1 MQELLIMTH
10 DKIQEVIDTARAR
23 FDSLA
28 SLCDAI
34 ALLDMLHCFADN
46 VASSRLPWC
55 RPAVTESYD
64 LDTEN
69 SGSEIEVDI
78 SNQQPGKGS
87 VLAIRNGRHAIDV
100 YNSGNLGTDYVP
112 NDTFAAPYQNY
123 IVLTGING
131 SGKSTYLRQIAIIVI
146 LAHCGSYVPAEDA
159 FIPIRSRLLTRIGTS
174 DDQEH
179 NISTFML
186 EMRETAS
193 ICDQANDRSLVL
205 IDELG
210 RATSNEDGVA
220 IAWSVS
226 EYLLVKRAMTF
237 FVTHY
242 PQLSK
247 LAEVYSNVQN
257 QHLSATTINT
267 AYGEEVRYSHKISPG
282 ACQMT
287 ADYGV
292 EMAGTCG
299 WPIDVV
305 RDARTLHSFVEKNL
319 PESSLCTRT
328 SGPIMDLL
336 ELRVRSEQILSDI
349 AKHLVA
355 MKESQSRLGKEA
367 RRSYLQ
373 DLRNVLVPNDPPLLA
388 SITAILE
395 EQNEVDPQSSFSKTK
410 VSALKKPESLEIHTG
425 NSPCDECEMIPLSG
439 TFSSCFGE
447 ASKSQFTEV
456 DSADE
461 NLTLSTDSS
470 SDESDCSSSSDD
482 NVESDEQSEG
492 SSASTNL
499 SKQNAK
505 LWSPCIHSADP
516 SRTSN
521 PGKGLKDDVI
531 VCSKESPSKWQ
542 NCTESPFQFSAA
554 SRGSKIEIACL
565 KECDDGK

>member
-1 MQELLIMTH
+1 LLIMTH
-10 DKIQEVIDTARAR
+10 NKIQEVIDTARAR

-64 LDTEN
+64 LDTEHN
-69 SGSEIEVDI
+69 DSEIEVNI
-78 SNQQPGKGS
+78 SNQQPGRGS

-100 YNSGNLGTDYVP
+100 YNFGNLGTDYVP

-193 ICDQANDRSLVL
+193 ICDQANDKSLVL

-257 QHLSATTINT
+257 QHLSATTVNT
-267 AYGEEVRYSHKISPG
+267 AYGEEVRYSHKISSG

-328 SGPIMDLL
+328 SGPIIDLL
-336 ELRVRSEQILSDI
+336 ELRVRSEQILADI

-388 SITAILE
+388 SITSILE
-395 EQNEVDPQSSFSKTK
+395 EQNEEGPQSSFSKTK
-410 VSALKKPESLEIHTG
+410 VSAKKPESLEIHTED
-425 NSPCDECEMIPLSG
+425 SPCDECEMIPLSSA
-439 TFSSCFGE
+439 FSSGLSGE
-447 ASKSQFTEV
+447 VSKSQFTEA
-456 DSADE
+456 DSADD

-470 SDESDCSSSSDD
+470 SDESDCSSSSEDS
-482 NVESDEQSEG
+482 VEAEEQSEG
-492 SSASTNL
+492 SSASASL
-499 SKQNAK
+499 SKQK
-505 LWSPCIHSADP
+505 VELWSPYIHRTDP
-516 SRTSN
+516 SKTSYS
-521 PGKGLKDDVI
+521 GKGLKEDVI

-542 NCTESPFQFSAA
+542 NCTESPFQFSAT
-554 SRGSKIEIACL
+554 SRGSKIEKACL
-565 KECDDGK
+565 KE